1 MTITKIVTM
10 TMTMTLAM
18 NMLMMTIEDI
28 DNDDKHL
35 DDDNYHNVGC
45 SSIGGDLSDKG
56 DGDTNDRR
64 NPSAMTIVIKSN
76 FETPNIAIQ
85 FGKV

>member
-10 TMTMTLAM
+10 KMTMTM

-28 DNDDKHL
+28 DNDDEHV
-35 DDDNYHNVGC
+35 DDDNYHNVGGG
-45 SSIGGDLSDKG
+45 SIGGDLSDKG

-64 NPSAMTIVIKSN
+64 NPSAMTIVIKS
-76 FETPNIAIQ
+76 Q
-85 FGKV
+85 L